1 MKSPPT
7 AADPLAAVRNDDG
20 TVNWLKIG
28 QAEQARRTG
37 QAASQDLLDCIGW
50 LHENG
55 GTFYIAQAAER
66 YVEHVRATVRKH
78 GGVIVSEVSRTGSD
92 GRHTV
97 TRTVRRYPP
106 RRLARMAAII
116 APRGARR
123 ESHRS
128 RPGHR
133 RAASSS
139 TTSATDPGSDGEPPP
154 ALRSVGVSYS
164 GVENEV
170 RS

>member
-1 MKSPPT
+1 MQSTSYDPRFAPIANPDGTVNLIELGRIEHKHRDDPCSLT
-7 AADPLAAVRNDDG
+7 DTERACRDAMVADPLAARVF
-20 TVNWLKIG
+20 TS
-28 QAEQARRTG
+28 
-37 QAASQDLLDCIGW
+37 AAIAYQD
-50 LHENG
+50 HSE
-55 GTFYIAQAAER
+55 AK
-66 YVEHVRATVRKH
+66 VRAD

-106 RRLARMAAII
+106 RRLARMAAIT

-139 TTSATDPGSDGEPPP
+139 TSSAADPPGPDLP
-154 ALRSVGVSYS
+154 AAVAVRW
-164 GVENEV
+164 V